1 MSATVAD
8 EYGKVTYADSVIAFI
23 AGQSAAECYGL
34 VGMAQRSLG
43 EGITSIFKSDAAAA
57 SKGVEVQT
65 DGSDVV
71 LIKLF
76 VTVKY
81 GVSLAAVAENVID
94 KVKYNVENDTG
105 LKVKSVDIVVQGIQ
119 L

>member
-1 MSATVAD
+1 MSATVTN

-34 VGMAQRSLG
+34 VGMSQRNLG
-43 EGITSIFKSDAAAA
+43 EGISSIFKSDGGA
-57 SKGVEVQT
+57 SKGVEVET

-71 LIKLF
+71 SIKLY

-105 LKVKSVDIVVQGIQ
+105 VKVKSVDIVVQGIQ